1 MGSLVVELWPFAAG
15 LAAAPAAIAA
25 CILLLGS
32 KRPVAN
38 AAAFGAAFV
47 LVDGAIAGGALAAG
61 RSASSPLASGHAR
74 HLAALSVGLLLLGLA
89 VVSVLRRPP
98 GTRPRQPRRLATL
111 DLARPRLALGL
122 GLALVILSPNPPI
135 LAAGMVTVAAARVS
149 AIARVGAVGLMVL
162 ASQLGLTASLAW
174 HLARPSSSATGLAA
188 IRLWLLRNDRLVELT
203 VLVLFGALFTAKGA
217 SI

>member
-74 HLAALSVGLLLLGLA
+74 HLAALSVGLL
-89 VVSVLRRPP
+89 
-98 GTRPRQPRRLATL
+98 
-111 DLARPRLALGL
+111 
-122 GLALVILSPNPPI
+122 
-135 LAAGMVTVAAARVS
+135 AGMVTVAARVS